1 MTVGSIFTSLPV
13 FSHFSLSSPGQ
24 RLATGRFFMHWNAEP
39 MAERSFS
46 GYATTFKGWS
56 YPNRLGLYRSLQR
69 QIDKAAR
76 IASGQNLTHVDTHRA
91 A

>member
-39 MAERSFS
+39 MAERPFS
-46 GYATTFKGWS
+46 DRAAYFIGCS
-56 YPNRLGLYRSLQR
+56 YPNQLYLLRSLQR
-69 QIDKAAR
+69 RVAY
-76 IASGQNLTHVDTHRA
+76 IAGITSGQNLAHVDTY
-91 A
+91 